1 MIFDLEEYKSAWNLD
16 PSVHHINHGSFGAIP
31 TVVRAEQARWSD
43 HVQSNPVQFYAREAM
58 PAVQAARGKI
68 AAFLGQRADQIA
80 LVRNTTEGSSTTM
93 RGFPFKAGDEAV
105 VLDHEYGAVTYSVER
120 AIVAAGG
127 RLVEI
132 KVPRLAT
139 DEEVV
144 KIVEASFT
152 PKTRMFVVDH
162 VTSATARTFPVQALS
177 DLCRSRGIAIVIDAS
192 HVPGNIDVDLDKL
205 DPDFWF
211 GNLHKWCSAPLGT
224 GVYRIADRWQ
234 EIMRPLIVSWQDF
247 EPYPLQWDMLGTVD
261 LSAWLAAPTAID
273 FYSKIGWDRARK
285 ANTARMRYGRD
296 LAMTELG
303 IGEDQLREEELPLGV
318 VPLFK
323 MSGGREGCAALQAK
337 IATEYKIEVPIT
349 TYSDSELYFMRISG
363 QLYNTTKDYE
373 ALIPMIRKELK

>member
-68 AAFLGQRADQIA
+68 ASFLGQRADQIA

-132 KVPRLAT
+132 KVPRLAS
-139 DEEVV
+139 DEEVI

-152 PKTRMFVVDH
+152 SKTVMFVVDH

-192 HVPGNIDVDLDKL
+192 HVPGNFDLDLDKL
-205 DPDFWF
+205 DADFWF

-224 GVYRIADRWQ
+224 GVYRIAERWQ

-296 LAMTELG
+296 LAMAELG

-363 QLYNTTKDYE
+363 QLYNTAKDYE

>member
-1 MIFDLEEYKSAWNLD
+1 MLSMENPSLETGLRGLSYLEVEVTGPNRDLHSGVYGGAVANPATILCQLIASLHDAYNHIAIPGFYDDVLPLSEADRVALNKAPFDLEEYKSAWKLD
-16 PSVHHINHGSFGAIP
+16 PAVHHINHGSFGAIP
-31 TVVRAEQARWSD
+31 TVVREEQARWSD

-132 KVPRLAT
+132 KVPRLAS

-152 PKTRMFVVDH
+152 SKTVMFVVDH

-177 DLCRSRGIAIVIDAS
+177 DLCRSRGIASGA
-192 HVPGNIDVDLDKL
+192 
-205 DPDFWF
+205 
-211 GNLHKWCSAPLGT
+211 SAPDKSSPRPVGPASLT
-224 GVYRIADRWQ
+224 FIPIFYR
-234 EIMRPLIVSWQDF
+234 V
-247 EPYPLQWDMLGTVD
+247 
-261 LSAWLAAPTAID
+261 
-273 FYSKIGWDRARK
+273 
-285 ANTARMRYGRD
+285 
-296 LAMTELG
+296 
-303 IGEDQLREEELPLGV
+303 
-318 VPLFK
+318 
-323 MSGGREGCAALQAK
+323 
-337 IATEYKIEVPIT
+337 
-349 TYSDSELYFMRISG
+349 
-363 QLYNTTKDYE
+363 
-373 ALIPMIRKELK
+373 